1 METKVEKKIIETAK
15 KVLSDES
22 EAIKSLINT
31 IGKSFANVVQEILE
45 AKGKVVLSGIGKS
58 GIIAQKISA
67 TLNSTGQQAVF
78 MHATDAVHGDLGII
92 DDNDVIIILS
102 KSGNTAELKVLV
114 PLIKR
119 LPNTLVAMV
128 SDLDSYLAKNSDFV
142 LNAHVDQEACPMNLA
157 PTTSTTVS
165 LALGDAL
172 AVCLLEARGFTN
184 RDFAKYHPGGSLGKK
199 LYLKVSDIYPNN
211 EVPVV
216 FESATMEEVIMEIS
230 SKRLGTTAVI
240 NNEKLLAGVI
250 TDGDLRRKLREK
262 IDIFALTAKDL
273 MSTSPKTISKN
284 EYAVNALNK
293 MQELSITQL
302 VVEDNGEVLGFVHLH
317 DLLKEGLV

>member
-31 IGKSFANVVQEILE
+31 IDKSFANVVQEILE

-230 SKRLGTTAVI
+230 SKRLGTTAVV

-302 VVEDNGEVLGFVHLH
+302 VVEENGEVLGFVHLH

>member
-1 METKVEKKIIETAK
+1 VETKVEKKIIEIAK

-31 IGKSFANVVQEILE
+31 IDQSFANVVQEILE

-92 DDNDVIIILS
+92 GDNDVIIILS
-102 KSGNTAELKVLV
+102 KSGNTSELKVLV

-128 SDLDSYLAKNSDFV
+128 SDLDSYLARNSDYV

-216 FESATMEEVIMEIS
+216 LESATMEEVIMEIS
-230 SKRLGTTAVI
+230 SKRLGTTAVV

-302 VVEDNGEVLGFVHLH
+302 VVEENGQVLGFVHLH

>member
-1 METKVEKKIIETAK
+1 VETKVEKKIIEIAK

-31 IGKSFANVVQEILE
+31 IDQSFANVVQEILE

-92 DDNDVIIILS
+92 GDNDVIIILS
-102 KSGNTAELKVLV
+102 KSGNTSELKVLV

-128 SDLDSYLAKNSDFV
+128 SDLDSYLAKNSDYV

-216 FESATMEEVIMEIS
+216 LESATMEEVIMEIS
-230 SKRLGTTAVI
+230 SKRLGTTAVV

-302 VVEDNGEVLGFVHLH
+302 VVEENGEVLGFVHLH

>member
-31 IGKSFANVVQEILE
+31 IDKSFANVVQEILE

-216 FESATMEEVIMEIS
+216 LESATMEEVIMEIS
-230 SKRLGTTAVI
+230 SKRLGTTAVV

>member
-31 IGKSFANVVQEILE
+31 IDKSFANVVQEILE

-230 SKRLGTTAVI
+230 SKRLGTTAVV

>member
-15 KVLSDES
+15 KVLFDES
-22 EAIKSLINT
+22 EAIKSLIST
-31 IGKSFANVVQEILE
+31 IDQSFVNVVQEILE
-45 AKGKVVLSGIGKS
+45 SKGKIVLSGIGKS

-67 TLNSTGQQAVF
+67 TLNSTGQKAVF

-92 DDNDVIIILS
+92 DDDDIIIILS
-102 KSGNTAELKVLV
+102 KSGNTPELKVLV

-119 LPNTLVAMV
+119 LPNKLVALV
-128 SDLDSYLAKNSDFV
+128 SDLESFLAKNADHV

-165 LALGDAL
+165 LAIGDAL
-172 AVCLLEARGFTN
+172 AVCLLEAKGFTN
-184 RDFAKYHPGGSLGKK
+184 GDFAKYHPGGSLGKK

-216 FESATMEEVIMEIS
+216 NEGDSMEEVIMEIS
-230 SKRLGTTAVI
+230 SKRLGTTAVV
-240 NNEKLLAGVI
+240 NNDKLLVGVI

-262 IDIFALTAKDL
+262 IDIFALKAKDI
-273 MSTSPKTISKN
+273 MSVNPKKIGKN

-293 MQELSITQL
+293 MQQLSITQL
-302 VVEDNGEVLGFVHLH
+302 VVEENGKVLGFVHLH